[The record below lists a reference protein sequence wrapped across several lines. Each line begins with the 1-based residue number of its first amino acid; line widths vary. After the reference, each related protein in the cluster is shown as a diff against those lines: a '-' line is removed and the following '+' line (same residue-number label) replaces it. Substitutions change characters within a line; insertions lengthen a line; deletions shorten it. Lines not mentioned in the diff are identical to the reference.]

1 MAFFKDNE
9 LGLKLFVW
17 TLMKGFPVS
26 SIHDF
31 DLLEDCW
38 VMIGPFNMNLLH
50 FNNIANILEYTFL
63 NMKCYFFSLSK

>member
-1 MAFFKDNE
+1 
-9 LGLKLFVW
+9 
-17 TLMKGFPVS
+17 MKGFPVS